1 MMAGAGIIT
10 IIVCVLLVPIL
21 LVKGLV
27 VLAWRAARLTRTR
40 RAVPLQQRSVT
51 RATAGAFVLAVCA
64 ILAAHG
70 FPVVGWKLTAGLAAL
85 SVLYLL
91 AGIHG
96 ARGARFDFIAVFWC
110 AALVIVAA
118 VFLTLEGFP
127 L

>member
-1 MMAGAGIIT
+1 MIT
-10 IIVCVLLVPIL
+10 VAVAVAAVLLLPLVL
-21 LVKGLV
+21 LKGLV

-51 RATAGAFVLAVCA
+51 RATAGAFVLALCA

-85 SVLYLL
+85 ALLYLV